1 MNWNPYKRIADLE
14 ERVENMNNDIL
25 RLCADFSA
33 RLRALD
39 RNQVA
44 NSLTPEEAQ
53 AQADKRVRANAAARR
68 YYAKRKAA
76 KS

>member
-14 ERVENMNNDIL
+14 QRIDEMYGEML
-25 RLCADFSA
+25 QGLTHHGM
-33 RLRALD
+33 RLRALERD
-39 RNQVA
+39 QA
-44 NSLTPEEAQ
+44 ADLLTPEEAQ

-76 KS
+76 KP

>member
-14 ERVENMNNDIL
+14 EQVENMNNDIL
-25 RLCADFSA
+25 RLCAAFSA
-33 RLRALD
+33 RLRALE
-39 RNQVA
+39 NQHLT
-44 NSLTPEEAQ
+44 NRLTPEEAQ

-76 KS
+76 QT

>member
-1 MNWNPYKRIADLE
+1 MNWNPYKRIAHLEDLTTE
-14 ERVENMNNDIL
+14 MMRFCSDL
-25 RLCADFSA
+25 SA
-33 RLRALD
+33 RLRVLEH
-39 RNQVA
+39 NQTV
-44 NSLTPEEAQ
+44 NLLTSEEAQ

>member
-1 MNWNPYKRIADLE
+1 MNWNPYKRIAHLEDLTTE
-14 ERVENMNNDIL
+14 MMRFCSDL
-25 RLCADFSA
+25 SA
-33 RLRALD
+33 RLRVLEH
-39 RNQVA
+39 NQTA
-44 NSLTPEEAQ
+44 DLLTPEQAQ

>member
-1 MNWNPYKRIADLE
+1 MNWNPYKRIAHLE
-14 ERVENMNNDIL
+14 ERVKNMNNDIL
-25 RLCADFSA
+25 RLCE
-33 RLRALD
+33 RLN

-44 NSLTPEEAQ
+44 DLLTPEQAQ

>member
-1 MNWNPYKRIADLE
+1 MNWNPYKRIAHLEDLTTE
-14 ERVENMNNDIL
+14 MMRFCSDL
-25 RLCADFSA
+25 SA
-33 RLRALD
+33 RLRVLEH
-39 RNQVA
+39 NQTA
-44 NSLTPEEAQ
+44 YLLTPEEAQ